1 MIVRAQ
7 VRKGR
12 LLLDE
17 PTDLPDGAEVELELV
32 EDVLADEMDAEE
44 REALEASIARA
55 REQARRGEGID
66 GSAFI
71 AKLRAHRR

>member
-1 MIVRAQ
+1 MIVRAH

-12 LLLDE
+12 LVLDE
-17 PTDLPDGAEVELELV
+17 PTDLPDGSEVELELV
-32 EDVLADEMDAEE
+32 DDVLGDEMDAAE

-55 REQARRGEGID
+55 REQAARGEGVD
-66 GSAFI
+66 GAELI